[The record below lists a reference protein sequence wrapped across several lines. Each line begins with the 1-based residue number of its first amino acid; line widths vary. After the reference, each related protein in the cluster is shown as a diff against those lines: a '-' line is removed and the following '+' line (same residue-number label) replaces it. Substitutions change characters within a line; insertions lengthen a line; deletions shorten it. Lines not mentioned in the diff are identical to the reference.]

1 MSATRVRMWVREC
14 RRGGAVVAALLGS
27 GAVVAGGGAAPPA
40 TPARPVT
47 DTYFGTAVTDD
58 YRYLENLD
66 DPQVQAWMHAQA
78 DYTRARLD
86 ALPGR
91 AALLERIHALSN
103 ADTRASGFV
112 RRGQRYFYLQIEPGA
127 QQPKLYWR
135 DALQGAARL
144 LIDPATL
151 PAAPGSH
158 HALDWF
164 TPSWDGRYL
173 AYGISAGGSE
183 ASTLHVLEVATGEVL
198 AEAITR
204 TDNTVIAWRPDNR
217 SFFYMRFNAPR
228 PDTPRAE
235 LMYNARTCL
244 HRLGEHPDG
253 EGDAVVFG
261 RGVAA
266 AVDVP
271 EGQGTYVLTAP
282 DSAYAVAA
290 ANHNLDNNP
299 STLYVAPLAAVNG
312 AATRWRRFASVGDG
326 VTQLALHGDTLY
338 FLSQDHAARFRIL
351 ATSLQRPDVAHARVV
366 VPEQAGVITDFGIA
380 GDGLYYRESRGATSQ
395 LRRVGLDGGN
405 AHDVPVP
412 YAGNLF
418 GPVTDPAQPG
428 TLFSVQGWVR
438 PAQLYAYDPAHDAST
453 NTGIVPPSAIDTS
466 QLESTETWVTSYD
479 GTRVPLSIV
488 HRRGLQLDGSHPTL
502 IEGYGAYGYVFEA
515 SFWPAAVAWIEHGG
529 IWAIAHVRGG
539 GELGEDWH
547 RAGMMRTKPNT
558 ILDFIACSQYL
569 IDQGY
574 TSPRLL
580 AANGASA
587 GGITVGGAL
596 TWRPDLYAAILDEV
610 GLSDALRFETEPNG
624 PPNVV
629 EMGSTSTEDG
639 FHGLYAMSAYAHIRA
654 GTAYPATL
662 LVTGA
667 NDPRV
672 SPWHMMKMAAKLQA
686 ASSSGRP
693 VLLRID
699 YDAGHGIGSN
709 RSQREQQL
717 ADEWSFALW
726 QMGDPAFQP
735 LSAPAP

>member
-1 MSATRVRMWVREC
+1 MSATIVRVC
-14 RRGGAVVAALLGS
+14 QRGGALVVALVGS
-27 GAVVAGGGAAPPA
+27 VAVLAGAAAPPVA
-40 TPARPVT
+40 PVKPVT
-47 DTYFGTAVTDD
+47 DTYFGTPVTDD
-58 YRYLENLD
+58 YRYLENLE

-78 DYTRARLD
+78 DYTRAQLD
-86 ALPGR
+86 ALPGH

-103 ADTRASGFV
+103 ADTRAGSFV

-135 DALQGAARL
+135 EGLAGTARL

-151 PAAPGSH
+151 PAASGTH

-183 ASTLHVLEVATGEVL
+183 ASTLHVLEVATGQQL

-204 TDNTVIAWRPDNR
+204 TDNSVVAWRPDNR

-228 PDTPRAE
+228 KDTPRAE
-235 LMYNARTCL
+235 LMYNARTFL

-253 EGDAVVFG
+253 EGDALVFG

-282 DSAYAVAA
+282 DSAWAVAV

-299 STLYVAPLAAVNG
+299 STLYVAPLAAIG
-312 AATRWRRFASVGDG
+312 GPATRWRRFAQVGDG

-351 ATSLQRPDVAHARVV
+351 ATSLQHPDLAHARIV
-366 VPEQAGVITDFGIA
+366 VPEQSGVITDFGIA
-380 GDGLYYRESRGATSQ
+380 ADGLYYRESRGATSQ
-395 LRRVGLDGGN
+395 LRRVDLDGSA
-405 AHDVPVP
+405 AHDVPLP
-412 YAGNLF
+412 YAGNVF

-438 PAQLYAYDPAHDAST
+438 PPQLYFYDPARDAST
-453 NTGIVPPSAIDTS
+453 NTAIVPPSTIDTS
-466 QLESTETWVTSYD
+466 QLESQEVWVTSYD

-488 HRRGLQLDGSHPTL
+488 YRRGMQPDGTHPTL

-515 SFWPAAVAWIEHGG
+515 SFWPAAVAWIERGG

-558 ILDFIACSQYL
+558 ILDFVACSQYL

-574 TSPRLL
+574 TTRHLL

-610 GLSDALRFETEPNG
+610 GVSDTLRFETEPNG

-629 EMGSTSTEDG
+629 EFGSTATEDG
-639 FHGLYAMSAYAHIRA
+639 FHGLYAMSAYAHIRND
-654 GTAYPATL
+654 TDYPATL
-662 LVTGA
+662 LITGA

-672 SPWHMMKMAAKLQA
+672 APWHMMKMAARLQA
-686 ASSSGRP
+686 ASTSGKP

-726 QMGDPAFQP
+726 QMGDPGFQP
-735 LSAPAP
+735 AAH